1 MTDRPMNIT
10 MLRAETGAPDTDDMV
25 AVHRIFRREFRLLAR
40 VIRTSPPVA
49 VPRTEAIAKH
59 LEFIMTALHNHHETE
74 DEFLWPALV
83 ERAAPSAAV
92 TERMEAQHAAVAVHL
107 DRASVLLAQW
117 RVDPGRAVAADLA
130 TTLTELSKALIEH
143 LDDEEREILPLVRD
157 HLTSAEW
164 TEFGQKSFDKFP
176 RSALPMMLGQVLEEA
191 TPRDVKVFLG
201 ELPLPIRLVWRLR
214 GRAQYERYIGAIRG
228 VVATSPRRNR
238 MRSQGNKLGV
248 ATYRRSDGRIGGR
261 GAKGLRVL
269 LITVPGRRTDV
280 PHTTPV
286 RYFPHAGGY
295 LVAATDGGR
304 VAEPQWMRNLR
315 AAGRAEI
322 QVDAERFPVT
332 VEVLDGPAKDQ
343 LWQDVVLARAP
354 FFADYVRKSGRD
366 VAIALLTRESK

>member
-10 MLRAETGAPDTDDMV
+10 IARAETGAPDTDDMV
-25 AVHRIFRREFRLLAR
+25 AVHRIFRREFTLLAR
-40 VIRTSPPVA
+40 VIRTSPPVL

-59 LEFIMTALHNHHETE
+59 LEFILTALHNHHETE
-74 DEFLWPALV
+74 DEFLWPLLV
-83 ERAAPSAAV
+83 ERAAPTAEV
-92 TERMEAQHAAVAVHL
+92 TERMAAQHAAVAAHL
-107 DRASVLLAQW
+107 DRASVLLAEW

-130 TTLTELSKALIEH
+130 ATLEALSKALVEH
-143 LDDEEREILPLVRD
+143 LDDEEREILPLVRAYV
-157 HLTSAEW
+157 TSAEW
-164 TEFGQKSFDKFP
+164 TAFGQKSFDKFP

-201 ELPLPIRLVWRLR
+201 ELPAPIRLFWRLR
-214 GRAQYERYIGAIRG
+214 GRRQYERYIGAIRG
-228 VVATSPRRNR
+228 VARTRGNR

-248 ATYRRSDGRIGGR
+248 ATYRRSDGKLGGK

-269 LITVPGRRTDV
+269 LITVPGRRSGV

-304 VAEPQWMRNLR
+304 AAEPQWMRNLR
-315 AAGRAEI
+315 AATRAEV

-343 LWQDVVLARAP
+343 LWQDVVLTRAP

-366 VAIALLTRESK
+366 IAIALLKKDAG